1 VVRSS
6 IKAVYAA
13 LFGNLG
19 IAIAKLIVAIV
30 TGSTAMFAETLHFV
44 SDTFNQLL
52 FLFGIKTSTKAAT
65 ERHPF
70 GYGKEQ
76 FFSFFVVATMLFGI
90 SGILSLQECF
100 SSLLNTIHHIQKV
113 HVSYVILA
121 IE

>member
-1 VVRSS
+1 MVRSS

-30 TGSTAMFAETLHFV
+30 TDSTAMFAETLHFV

-52 FLFGIKTSTKAAT
+52 FLFGINTSTKAAT

-70 GYGKEQ
+70 GYGRAII
-76 FFSFFVVATMLFGI
+76 FVLRCGNDVIWNIWYSFVTTMF
-90 SGILSLQECF
+90 
-100 SSLLNTIHHIQKV
+100 
-113 HVSYVILA
+113 
-121 IE
+121 